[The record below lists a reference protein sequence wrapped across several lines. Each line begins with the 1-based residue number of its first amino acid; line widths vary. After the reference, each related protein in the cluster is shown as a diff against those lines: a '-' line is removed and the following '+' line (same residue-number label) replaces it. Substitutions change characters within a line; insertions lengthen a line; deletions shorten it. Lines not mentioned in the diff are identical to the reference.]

1 LATDDLTPRPAETR
15 TRAVG
20 VIAVAFICGILIGV
34 AADHAYLLHARR
46 LMPSHFPGRVPR
58 MFVDHITRTLD
69 LTPEQRKTV
78 EQILERRRARVA
90 SIWTNVR
97 PQITRE
103 IEETNAEIEKI
114 LTPEQREKFAKVKM
128 RMGPG
133 HPRFGRE

>member
-1 LATDDLTPRPAETR
+1 
-15 TRAVG
+15 VG
-20 VIAVAFICGILIGV
+20 VVVVAFLCGILIGV

-46 LMPSHFPGRVPR
+46 LMPSRFPGHVPR
-58 MFVDHITRTLD
+58 LMVDHLSRNLD
-69 LTPEQRKTV
+69 LTPQQRTTV

-114 LTPEQREKFAKVKM
+114 LTPEQKEKFAKVKM

-133 HPRFGRE
+133 HPHFGRE